1 MATLSAIVNDALMQ
15 IGSDPITQGDYD
27 TPVLERARAVSAAWP
42 FVFEHVLRRHSW
54 NSAEVYAQLD
64 ADATAPLWGFST
76 RYALPAT
83 LVKLLE
89 VDTTQPWHVVGSYIY
104 TDQTGDDLG
113 IRYTTLPA
121 TPDALDATLT
131 DAISLFL
138 ACRICKRITN
148 SDALTAQLYARW
160 DDYLKTAKGI
170 DGEEQSDAELEDDT
184 WVADR
189 W

>member
-1 MATLSAIVNDALMQ
+1 MATLIQIVNDALMQ
-15 IGSDPITQGDYD
+15 IGSDPILQADYD

-42 FVFEHVLRRHSW
+42 FAFEHVLRRHSW
-54 NSAEVYAQLD
+54 NSSEVYAQID
-64 ADATAPLWGFST
+64 ADATAPLWGFAT

-89 VDTTQPWHVVGSYIY
+89 VDTVQPWHVVGGFIY
-104 TDQTGDDLG
+104 TDQGGDDLG
-113 IRYTTLPA
+113 IRYTTLPT

-148 SDALTAQLYARW
+148 SDNQTAMLYARW
-160 DDYLKTAKGI
+160 EEYLKTAKGI
-170 DGEEQSDAELEDDT
+170 DGEEQSDAEFEEDT
-184 WVADR
+184 WVSGR